1 MGRCAHTP
9 TLSDRAIRLGIK
21 PVVFTAGLL
30 PMALLAWS
38 AATHQYNANPFNAI
52 VRSTGYW
59 SLRFLCLTLAITPLR
74 WVTGW
79 HSAVRFRRMM
89 GLFAFFYALV
99 HVVAYVVFDRIAG
112 LEASDRADT
121 WLAARRVLSAIA
133 VDVAQR
139 PFFLVGLIAFVLLV
153 PLAVTST
160 SGMIRRL
167 GGRRWQMLHRCVYA
181 AAIGSVVHTYWPL
194 RDVTRY
200 ELIVGVILATARLPG
215 LCAADSEQ
223 ARPDRNDACGLRTRA
238 APTPCSAARR
248 RTVPHRK
255 LPVGTLHR

>member
-1 MGRCAHTP
+1 MP
-9 TLSDRAIRLGIK
+9 DRVIRLVIK
-21 PVVFTAGLL
+21 PLVFTASLL

-38 AATHQYNANPFNAI
+38 AATHQFNANPFNAI

-59 SLRFLCLTLAITPLR
+59 SLRFLCLTLAITPFR
-74 WVTGW
+74 WATRW
-79 HSAVRFRRMM
+79 HAAVRFRRML

-112 LEASDRADT
+112 LGAPERMDS

-133 VDVAQR
+133 ADVSR
-139 PFFLVGLIAFVLLV
+139 PFFLIGFIAFVLLV

-160 SGMIRRL
+160 AGMIRRL

-194 RDVTRY
+194 RELTRY
-200 ELIVGVILATARLPG
+200 ELILGLILITRMCRGYA
-215 LCAADSEQ
+215 
-223 ARPDRNDACGLRTRA
+223 LRTPGRPAPIGSMPA
-238 APTPCSAARR
+238 A
-248 RTVPHRK
+248 
-255 LPVGTLHR
+255 

>member
-9 TLSDRAIRLGIK
+9 TLSDRAIRFVK
-21 PVVFTAGLL
+21 PVIFLAGLL
-30 PMALLAWS
+30 PIALLIWS
-38 AATHQYNANPFNAI
+38 AVTQQFNANPFNAI

-79 HSAVRFRRMM
+79 NSAVRFRRMI

-112 LEASDRADT
+112 LNAPDRADT

-133 VDVAQR
+133 VDVAR
-139 PFFLVGLIAFVLLV
+139 PFFLVGFIAFVLLV

-160 SGMIRRL
+160 RGMIRRL

-181 AAIGSVVHTYWPL
+181 AAIGSVVHTYWPP

-200 ELIVGVILATARLPG
+200 ELILGVILAMRVCRAY
-215 LCAADSEQ
+215 A
-223 ARPDRNDACGLRTRA
+223 LRTPSRPAPIGTIPA
-238 APTPCSAARR
+238 A
-248 RTVPHRK
+248 
-255 LPVGTLHR
+255 

>member
-1 MGRCAHTP
+1 
-9 TLSDRAIRLGIK
+9 
-21 PVVFTAGLL
+21 
-30 PMALLAWS
+30 
-38 AATHQYNANPFNAI
+38 
-52 VRSTGYW
+52 
-59 SLRFLCLTLAITPLR
+59 
-74 WVTGW
+74 
-79 HSAVRFRRMM
+79 MM

-112 LEASDRADT
+112 LEAPDRAGT

-160 SGMIRRL
+160 RGMIRRL
-167 GGRRWQMLHRCVYA
+167 GGRRWQLLHRCVYA

-200 ELIVGVILATARLPG
+200 ELIVGVILAMRVCRGYA
-215 LCAADSEQ
+215 
-223 ARPDRNDACGLRTRA
+223 LRTPTRPAPIGTMPA
-238 APTPCSAARR
+238 A
-248 RTVPHRK
+248 
-255 LPVGTLHR
+255 